1 MPTPNAPPEASVNRF
16 RSDVVRLCGSVDD
29 DRFGIC
35 VSGGADSLALLMLAR
50 SALPSVTAATVDHG
64 LRHESSA
71 EAHFVG
77 ALCDQIS
84 VHHDILLLDTPREGN
99 ISDWARVE
107 RYKLLR
113 AWAKTRGIQSL
124 LTAHHADDQ
133 LETMLMR
140 LNRGSG
146 VGGLAGVRE
155 RNDGLIR
162 PLLGWRKIE
171 LEAIVAACGVVAV
184 DDPSN
189 RDDQY
194 DRARLRKSIHGVDWL
209 DPVAASRSAVAL
221 AEADDALAWSAQAL
235 FNEYAKGDE
244 TALTF
249 SAPSLP
255 RELGRRVVVHCLRV
269 INPQADPRGAALDRL
284 LMALQDEGVMTISGV
299 KCRGG
304 RNWQFSPEPPRRT
317 I

>member
-1 MPTPNAPPEASVNRF
+1 
-16 RSDVVRLCGSVDD
+16 
-29 DRFGIC
+29 
-35 VSGGADSLALLMLAR
+35 MLAK

-64 LRHESSA
+64 LRPESSA

-77 ALCDQIS
+77 TLCDQIG
-84 VHHDILLLDTPREGN
+84 VHHDILLLDAPRDGN
-99 ISDWARVE
+99 ISDWARTE

-113 AWAKTRGIQSL
+113 AWAQTCDIRAL

-155 RNDGLIR
+155 RNDSLIR
-162 PLLGWRKIE
+162 PLLGWRKSE
-171 LEAIVAACGVVAV
+171 LEAVVAACGIVAV
-184 DDPSN
+184 DDPTN
-189 RDDQY
+189 RDDRY
-194 DRARLRKSIHGVDWL
+194 DRARIRKSIQGVEWL
-209 DPVAASRSAVAL
+209 DPIAASRSAGAL

-235 FNEYAKGDE
+235 FKEYAKGDE
-244 TALTF
+244 TALTL
-249 SAPSLP
+249 SAPPLP
-255 RELGRRVVVHCLRV
+255 RELARRVVSHCLRV

-284 LMALQDEGVMTISGV
+284 LAALQNERVMTISGV

-317 I
+317 F